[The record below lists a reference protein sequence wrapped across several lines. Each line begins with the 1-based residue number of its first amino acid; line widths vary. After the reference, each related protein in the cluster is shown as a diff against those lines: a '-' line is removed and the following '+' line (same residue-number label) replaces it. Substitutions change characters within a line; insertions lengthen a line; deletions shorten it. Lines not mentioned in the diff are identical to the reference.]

1 MSIRIPA
8 WRIHFWPIADTG
20 ISTHQGIAIILT
32 VTTVIS
38 LTIFLKRATLGLA
51 IRAAA
56 ENFPVTQLMGIRA
69 NRVVATA
76 FHHFRSACRFCRV
89 FVDCTTGL
97 GGSSY
102 WNEPDHKG
110 FYCRY
115 IRRRRQPVGRCCRG
129 PHSGFYGGRP
139 ADLSSGRRT
148 AFPRCHRVH
157 GGRPGI
163 ATLAERPYID
173 PPKKRLSAHAD
184 SMTVL

>member
-76 FHHFRSACRFCRV
+76 FAISGLLAD
-89 FVDCTTGL
+89 FVGFLWIAQRGSVDPHIGMNPTIKAFIAVIFGGVGSLSGAVAGGL
-97 GGSSY
+97 IL
-102 WNEPDHKG
+102 G
-110 FYCRY
+110 FME
-115 IRRRRQPVGRCCRG
+115 VGLRT
-129 PHSGFYGGRP
+129 Y
-139 ADLSSGRRT
+139 SSGRRT
-148 AFPRCHRVH
+148 ASPRCHRVH
-157 GGRPGI
+157 GGCPGI
-163 ATLAERPYID
+163 ATLAGRPDID